1 MVNAALG
8 FDTYLVMRHG
18 QRQPWNDGQ
27 SAEKE
32 SQGTMRGSLAGRH
45 LGCYFCNDVVA
56 PGDSTKDRT
65 LDQQC
70 TVTRPGISLIA
81 SGLAVELMV
90 SILQHPE
97 KGNAAAEIGVQQ
109 QQPDSPLGVVP
120 HSIRGFLHRHQ
131 QVLPA
136 TEAFHNCTACSPLV
150 LQRYSQSG
158 YSFLLQ
164 VFNNPDCLEQVSGL
178 ADLHKDMG
186 AVEVIFKNLQPQI
199 IQMKN
204 SNFLTQ

>member
-1 MVNAALG
+1 LVINAALG

-18 QRQPWNDGQ
+18 QRKPWSSGQ
-27 SAEKE
+27 SVEKE
-32 SQGTMRGSLAGRH
+32 SQGTMRGSLAGGQ

-90 SILQHPE
+90 SILQHPD
-97 KGNAAAEIGVQQ
+97 KGNAAAEISVQQQQ

-158 YSFLLQ
+158 YSFLLE

-178 ADLHKDMG
+178 SDLHKDMG
-186 AVEVIFKNLQPQI
+186 AVEVQ
-199 IQMKN
+199 
-204 SNFLTQ
+204 